1 MTLLV
6 AFPTA
11 ASACNCSAHFEARS
25 SSGNF
30 KPDIPEQHFS
40 AHHVRGN
47 GQNNN
52 QCRRDA
58 REDAQSCMSAI
69 WRDRWSPG
77 SIPSECSGTLSSGGQ
92 RFRGE
97 VPRYIKRDIERAI
110 CCQPSNFGGQH
121 DVTFGIYK
129 RTHGGRGC
137 GPNLQ
142 TVQSRFLSDY
152 AVDCLA
158 VRDRENRAGRFC
170 GRIVRTEAQRYD
182 RPGSD
187 FSNFSSRSWQH
198 CRNACK
204 DASSCRSWTWV
215 PPGVQGSSAR
225 CWLKDQIPWAKRD
238 GLSGSNRMIS
248 GTIASPS

>member
-1 MTLLV
+1 MKIFSVGKKILTKPFARVIKLIPLCALVMTLLV

-69 WRDRWSPG
+69 WRNRWSPG

-92 RFRGE
+92 RFRG
-97 VPRYIKRDIERAI
+97 RAI
-110 CCQPSNFGGQH
+110 SF
-121 DVTFGIYK
+121 
-129 RTHGGRGC
+129 
-137 GPNLQ
+137 
-142 TVQSRFLSDY
+142 
-152 AVDCLA
+152 
-158 VRDRENRAGRFC
+158 
-170 GRIVRTEAQRYD
+170 
-182 RPGSD
+182 
-187 FSNFSSRSWQH
+187 
-198 CRNACK
+198 
-204 DASSCRSWTWV
+204 
-215 PPGVQGSSAR
+215 
-225 CWLKDQIPWAKRD
+225 
-238 GLSGSNRMIS
+238 
-248 GTIASPS
+248 